1 MSTWTPIDPLPQALT
16 ANEQR
21 VKALLDQGRNQFQI
35 AYQLHISF
43 EAVREMIFFIRKK
56 EAIIL
61 AKLSNQEKGDIYR
74 SYKSVTTQVELA
86 KRYGV
91 TKSAI
96 CQVIQKLAKAEHEVF
111 GDSAADK
118 PMPNTGL
125 NEDFAQAVDTM
136 IAEREAADAEQKS
149 ANAEPEKLPGVVRRA
164 LEVGYRD
171 LAEKIE
177 ECRSVIEEQE
187 ALIAEYEKDIEALKK
202 WARERA

>member
-1 MSTWTPIDPLPQALT
+1 MSTWIPIDPLPKELT

-21 VKALLDQGRNQFQI
+21 VKDLLDQGMTMFQI
-35 AYQLHISF
+35 AYKLHISF
-43 EAVREMIFFIRKK
+43 EQTREIIFEIHKK
-56 EAIIL
+56 EAISMARRALSEEQRAEVVKMYAGGASAREIAEKYFVSKSGVMNIL
-61 AKLSNQEKGDIYR
+61 HEAGVQLRPKGR
-74 SYKSVTTQVELA
+74 
-86 KRYGV
+86 
-91 TKSAI
+91 
-96 CQVIQKLAKAEHEVF
+96 QKNVQ
-111 GDSAADK
+111 S
-118 PMPNTGL
+118 TGI

-149 ANAEPEKLPGVVRRA
+149 AIAEPEKLPGVVRRA

-177 ECRSVIEEQE
+177 ECRSEIEEQE